1 MRIAVVSY
9 NCCVRCSQS
18 SLAAQKFGHEVHL
31 VVSHEA
37 AQRQFN
43 DRFASESVYWTPKQL
58 RQAIDNIEPDL
69 IHVHDRPHQIASDV
83 VKAKFGVPVVV
94 DVHDQDS
101 LLGMPMGSPMN
112 EVVSIQKADGLVFVS
127 EPYREWA
134 EEGLGPLPPSVVV
147 PSMVCEDIMPQLPER
162 KPRLGGACWEGGLYV
177 HNRGDPRWY
186 IDQREIV
193 KGFTS
198 VGVACCLHSAPEGFP
213 DNVGPYTEAG
223 GTVFQPAGYVPL
235 LRLLT
240 QYDFGWYGQAAD
252 SQSEQIHRTLPN
264 KLFDYVAAG
273 LPVVVVN
280 AREAA
285 RYVEENGL
293 GVAIETPEQIRMHI
307 DRILDMRKSDVIWR
321 EKRMEFTRERAIQP
335 LLDLYDRL
343 VPSKARPPKPV
354 AAKQLGKTMLV
365 ESPAL
370 PEMAGLVV
378 S

>member
-9 NCCVRCSQS
+9 HCCIRCTQS

-31 VVSHEA
+31 VVSREA
-37 AQRQFN
+37 EHRQFN
-43 DRFASESVYWTPKQL
+43 DRYASESVYWTRSQL
-58 RQAIDNIEPDL
+58 LKSIDNIEPDL
-69 IHVHDRPHQIASDV
+69 IHIHDRPHQVAADV
-83 VKAKFGVPVVV
+83 IRAKLGVPVVV

-101 LLGMPMGSPMN
+101 LLDLPMGPPLN
-112 EVVSIQKADGLVFVS
+112 EAVALQRAAGLVFVS

-134 EEGLGPLPPSVVV
+134 EEWLGPLPPSVVV
-147 PSMVCEDIMPQLPER
+147 PSMVCEDIMPTCDQR

-177 HNRGDPRWY
+177 HSPGDPRRY

-193 KGFTS
+193 KGFTAN
-198 VGVACCLHSAPEGFP
+198 GVACCLHSAPEGFP
-213 DNVGPYTEAG
+213 DNVGPYTDAG
-223 GTVFQPAGYVPL
+223 GTVFQPMAYTPL
-235 LRLLT
+235 LRLMT

-252 SQSEQIHRTLPN
+252 SDSEQIHRTLPN

-293 GVAIETPEQIRMHI
+293 GIAISSPEQIRMHV
-307 DRILDMRKSDVIWR
+307 DDLREMRKSDVIWQ
-321 EKRMEFTRERAIQP
+321 KRMDFTRERAITP

-343 VPSKARPPKPV
+343 VPNKARPPKPIL
-354 AAKQLGKTMLV
+354 AKVISQTVQVKEV
-365 ESPAL
+365 PAT
-370 PEMAGLVV
+370 EAVAGLVIN
-378 S
+378 